1 MPTQWHKQ
9 LWRKWK
15 KTPSIPVK
23 RVYNQVVL
31 DNPTAVD
38 DDAIPEFF
46 QVSSKL
52 TRKKLS
58 LTPPIPHN
66 VDEVV
71 LEDEWT
77 QTWSGDTFLSYQDN
91 DWEILVFATH
101 GNMRKLQNCD
111 TIYMD
116 GTFKSCPHPYVQ
128 FVTIHG
134 LYHGRVL
141 PLPCV

>member
-1 MPTQWHKQ
+1 MIGANSMAQAMVAEVEKN
-9 LWRKWK
+9 
-15 KTPSIPVK
+15 PSIPVK

-66 VDEVV
+66 VD
-71 LEDEWT
+71 
-77 QTWSGDTFLSYQDN
+77 N
-91 DWEILVFATH
+91 
-101 GNMRKLQNCD
+101 N
-111 TIYMD
+111 
-116 GTFKSCPHPYVQ
+116 SC
-128 FVTIHG
+128 T
-134 LYHGRVL
+134 
-141 PLPCV
+141 